1 MKPNTIKDLAAG
13 GGLSR
18 RAVLGLLGAGGVGLV
33 TGCQIDTGGGSTAAG
48 GGSNPKAIK
57 FPDFDTELPTEDVT
71 FRWVDSGDLKS
82 VWEQSVLDAFTEKH
96 PNIKTQYD
104 GSGWDTV
111 NQVVPLGIRNKS
123 AHDVF
128 ALPEDVPPQVA
139 INEGWVQPI
148 EELIPDFDAWKA
160 NFPESALVPGVS
172 IFNDQLYSWPI
183 SSARRLSRMA
193 MYDTGVMKAA
203 GFDDPAN
210 QISTWDELTE
220 ALKAVTELGKAGMM
234 AGGDGLDGLL
244 TYLANTAGWP
254 AVTSRQLLGGIDF
267 TTGEYVYSDD
277 AVLQAYE
284 WFAKLVKDKLV
295 VPGYLTLLEKDARA
309 QMTAGNAGMIFN
321 GPWDIPAWKKTAP
334 DWKYTIAPMPTP
346 AGETYNVPFHEGSN
360 SSWVYAETKL
370 PTVVGQIL
378 SYMGSREGQKMMVIL
393 SEGNLQSL
401 QPEANE
407 AADQPG
413 LLDRNAKFANSLA
426 KDMMR
431 IAPRPELRNP
441 DVAKVTLEF
450 KPVVP
455 TLKDILQGLLTGKLK
470 DANTELTKYDAA
482 LSSALD
488 KAIAAAKAKGSTA
501 TREDFAFGNWD
512 PTKDY
517 TAADYQAL
525 S

>member
-1 MKPNTIKDLAAG
+1 
-13 GGLSR
+13 
-18 RAVLGLLGAGGVGLV
+18 
-33 TGCQIDTGGGSTAAG
+33 
-48 GGSNPKAIK
+48 
-57 FPDFDTELPTEDVT
+57 
-71 FRWVDSGDLKS
+71 
-82 VWEQSVLDAFTEKH
+82 
-96 PNIKTQYD
+96 
-104 GSGWDTV
+104 
-111 NQVVPLGIRNKS
+111 
-123 AHDVF
+123 
-128 ALPEDVPPQVA
+128 
-139 INEGWVQPI
+139 
-148 EELIPDFDAWKA
+148 
-160 NFPESALVPGVS
+160 
-172 IFNDQLYSWPI
+172 
-183 SSARRLSRMA
+183 
-193 MYDTGVMKAA
+193 
-203 GFDDPAN
+203 
-210 QISTWDELTE
+210 
-220 ALKAVTELGKAGMM
+220 
-234 AGGDGLDGLL
+234 
-244 TYLANTAGWP
+244 
-254 AVTSRQLLGGIDF
+254 
-267 TTGEYVYSDD
+267 
-277 AVLQAYE
+277 
-284 WFAKLVKDKLV
+284 
-295 VPGYLTLLEKDARA
+295 
-309 QMTAGNAGMIFN
+309 
-321 GPWDIPAWKKTAP
+321 
-334 DWKYTIAPMPTP
+334 MPTP

-413 LLDRNAKFANSLA
+413 LLDQNAKFANSLA

-470 DANTELTKYDAA
+470 DAKTELTKYDAA

-501 TREDFAFGNWD
+501 TREDFAFDNWD

-517 TAADYQAL
+517 TAADYQSL